1 MTENKTTKPL
11 GWLKIHR
18 DLLSHWCS
26 QDPNF
31 LAVWIRL
38 LLEANFETKK
48 TLINYS
54 PIEVKRGDVIFGLN
68 AFSEKSGVSVSKLRR
83 IMKVLEDEGMIDR
96 QKTNKY
102 SIISITNYDQYQL
115 DDRQNAFK
123 QQSDDIQTTTP
134 KETNNYNNNKKTT
147 PISPSKGKRKTS
159 LSPDFIPSKDNA
171 LDFWKK
177 QGRLDLKYSLIADEF
192 LTYCRA
198 NAKTYNDWDAA
209 WKTWY
214 CNAVKFQR
222 KDDTVACNGDINP
235 AHAEAM
241 AVHPTQRTPEQWK
254 LLLGGTPRMS
264 YTYWRKDVNGQK
276 PRSFEDM
283 VALYE

>member
-68 AFSEKSGVSVSKLRR
+68 AFSEKSGVPVSKLRR

-102 SIISITNYDQYQL
+102 SIISIAKYDQYQL
-115 DDRQNAFK
+115 DDRQEAVK

-159 LSPDFIPSKDNA
+159 LSPDFIPNKNNA
-171 LDFWKK
+171 MTYWKQK
-177 QGRLDLKYSLIADEF
+177 SRSDLNYEDQVVKFTSH
-192 LTYCRA
+192 CKA
-198 NAKTYNDWDAA
+198 NGKRFVCWQSA
-209 WKTWY
+209 WTTWY
-214 CNAVKFQR
+214 GNAVSFSTAPKEKELTTIEKAR
-222 KDDTVACNGDINP
+222 IYANG
-235 AHAEAM
+235 
-241 AVHPTQRTPEQWK
+241 K
-254 LLLGGTPRMS
+254 
-264 YTYWRKDVNGQK
+264 
-276 PRSFEDM
+276 
-283 VALYE
+283 